1 MIVHETT
8 ANVRPSRAAG
18 EEWVPITS
26 SLRSDMTAADQP
38 MVQPCFPCRDP
49 IGGIR
54 HDCSSSNPEAR
65 FKLWPAGELW
75 RGRIPQAKQLDR
87 WTEPADRHRRWSPRD
102 IRSVLVRLPSQG
114 ELREVRIAQVAPL
127 YESCPPQLYG
137 GTERVVSYLTEELVR
152 QGHQVTLFASGDSQ
166 TQAILEAPCE
176 RALRLDVHCKDPLP
190 YHLISL
196 YRLARSA
203 DSFDIIH
210 FHTDYLHFALFA
222 PHCRKTL
229 TTLHGRLDL
238 PDLPPIFREF
248 ARLPLASI
256 SNAQRAPMPWA
267 NWYGT
272 VYHGLPWNLY
282 QRDDGNGGYLAF
294 IGRICPEKRPDWAIE
309 IAHRVGLQLIIAAK
323 VDQVDRAYYEARI
336 EPLVKHPRIEFI
348 GEIGDRDKG
357 AFLGGALALLFP
369 VDWPEPFGLV
379 MIEAMASG
387 TPVIAFGRG
396 SVPEIIDHGVTGFV
410 VDSIDEAAAAVPLAK
425 ALDRAVIRRR
435 FEERFTVERMASDYL
450 ALYGTTIGRGVV
462 DETLGS
468 TAAAKE
474 AADAA

>member
-1 MIVHETT
+1 
-8 ANVRPSRAAG
+8 
-18 EEWVPITS
+18 
-26 SLRSDMTAADQP
+26 
-38 MVQPCFPCRDP
+38 
-49 IGGIR
+49 
-54 HDCSSSNPEAR
+54 
-65 FKLWPAGELW
+65 
-75 RGRIPQAKQLDR
+75 
-87 WTEPADRHRRWSPRD
+87 
-102 IRSVLVRLPSQG
+102 
-114 ELREVRIAQVAPL
+114 VRIAQVAPL

-166 TQAILEAPCE
+166 THATLEAPCE
-176 RALRLDVHCKDPLP
+176 RALRLDALCRDPLP
-190 YHLISL
+190 YHFISL

-203 DSFDIIH
+203 GAFDIMH

-222 PHCRKTL
+222 PHWRKTL

-238 PDLPPIFREF
+238 PDLPPLFREF
-248 ARLPLASI
+248 VMLPLASI
-256 SNAQRAPMPWA
+256 SNAQRAPLPWA

-272 VYHGLPWNLY
+272 VYHGLPGNLY

-323 VDQVDRAYYEARI
+323 VDQVDRAYYKTRI
-336 EPLVKHPRIEFI
+336 EPLLRHPRIEFI
-348 GEIGDRDKG
+348 GEIGERDKG

-379 MIEAMASG
+379 MIEAMATG

-410 VDSIDEAAAAVPLAK
+410 VDSVEKAAAAVPLAK
-425 ALDRAVIRRR
+425 GLDRAAIRRR
-435 FEERFTVERMASDYL
+435 FEERFTAERMASDYL
-450 ALYGTTIGRGVV
+450 ALYDTIIRRGAV
-462 DETLGS
+462 DAALS
-468 TAAAKE
+468 SAVAVTA